1 MKRPQQDYFSR
12 FPFAELRSQDGRSHL
27 KLCSYGYGYPEEKTG
42 NDADWHRNYLIL
54 TLPGFRAEIDEVILD
69 GRGLAVLLGELREFS
84 RVQGGTIEFETLE
97 PYLGLSFQFEPT
109 KNVIVS
115 GYVQY
120 PVGHGPKLSFEFGT
134 DLTYVDKFTEGIQE
148 ILKEFPP
155 RNTVT

>member
-1 MKRPQQDYFSR
+1 MKRTQQDYFSR
-12 FPFAELRSQDGRSHL
+12 FPFAEIRSQDRKSRL

-42 NDADWHRNYLIL
+42 SDADWHRNYLTL

-84 RVQGGTIEFETLE
+84 RLQRDKIEFEALE
-97 PYLGLSFQFEPT
+97 PYFGLSFQFNPI

-120 PVGHGPKLSFEFGT
+120 PVGYGPKLSFEFET

-155 RNTVT
+155 RNTVA